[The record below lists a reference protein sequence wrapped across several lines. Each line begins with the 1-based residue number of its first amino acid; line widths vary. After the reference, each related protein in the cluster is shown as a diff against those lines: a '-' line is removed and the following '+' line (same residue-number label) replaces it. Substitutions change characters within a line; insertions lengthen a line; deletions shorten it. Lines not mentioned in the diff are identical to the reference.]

1 MTKHNG
7 MRSLT
12 WETPVGLK
20 SHHLWANF
28 SAVRTG
34 KSQFARGTDG
44 LHRSASHRHHS
55 WYTHMFGQVGA
66 FGVHV
71 VPASEQAEGKQQ
83 SHFGNTG
90 HWRVILTG
98 NVQSSCVRRQRLLN
112 LNQDQKRSASL
123 CPVAKQR
130 RRLIKSFFF
139 LLFFFY
145 CPPCYERRALEWFA
159 CEYEAMTVSKV
170 AACVMRVRLNIQ
182 WKDASC
188 RSNAKSDANKTE
200 AGDFNGDAGS
210 ASSESST
217 KTTKVVLAGLVS
229 EHFL

>member
-1 MTKHNG
+1 

-12 WETPVGLK
+12 WETRVGLK

-34 KSQFARGTDG
+34 KSQFARGTDS
-44 LHRSASHRHHS
+44 LHWSASHRHHS
-55 WYTHMFGQVGA
+55 WCTHMFGQVRA

-98 NVQSSCVRRQRLLN
+98 NVQSSCVRWQRLLE
-112 LNQDQKRSASL
+112 LNEDQKRSASL

-139 LLFFFY
+139 IFFFTARLVMSAV
-145 CPPCYERRALEWFA
+145 PWSDLHVNRRRWMWAKWQRA
-159 CEYEAMTVSKV
+159 WWSKIEHP
-170 AACVMRVRLNIQ
+170 MKGRVLQIKCKIRR
-182 WKDASC
+182 K
-188 RSNAKSDANKTE
+188 
-200 AGDFNGDAGS
+200 
-210 ASSESST
+210 
-217 KTTKVVLAGLVS
+217 
-229 EHFL
+229 

>member
-1 MTKHNG
+1 

-12 WETPVGLK
+12 WETRVGLK

-44 LHRSASHRHHS
+44 LHWSASHRHHS
-55 WYTHMFGQVGA
+55 WCTHMFGQVRA

-98 NVQSSCVRRQRLLN
+98 NVQSSCVRRQRLLE
-112 LNQDQKRSASL
+112 LNEDQKRSASL

-139 LLFFFY
+139 FLLPALLWAP
-145 CPPCYERRALEWFA
+145 CPGVICMWIGGDE
-159 CEYEAMTVSKV
+159 CEQSGSV
-170 AACVMRVRLNIQ
+170 RDGVRLNIR
-182 WKDASC
+182 WKDVSC
-188 RSNAKSDANKTE
+188 RSNAKSDANKTNR
-200 AGDFNGDAGS
+200 GF
-210 ASSESST
+210 
-217 KTTKVVLAGLVS
+217 
-229 EHFL
+229 

>member
-1 MTKHNG
+1 MTKQNG

-34 KSQFARGTDG
+34 KSQFG
-44 LHRSASHRHHS
+44 LRRSASHRHHS
-55 WYTHMFGQVGA
+55 CYTHMFGQVGA
-66 FGVHV
+66 LGVHV

-90 HWRVILTG
+90 HCRVILRG

-112 LNQDQKRSASL
+112 LNQDQKRWASL

-130 RRLIKSFFF
+130 PRLIKSFFLF
-139 LLFFFY
+139 FFFY

-159 CEYEAMTVSKV
+159 CEYEAMNVSKV
-170 AACVMRVRLNIQ
+170 AACVMRVRLNIR
-182 WKDASC
+182 WKDVSC

-200 AGDFNGDAGS
+200 AGDFN
-210 ASSESST
+210 ESST
-217 KTTKVVLAGLVS
+217 KTTKVVLACLGS